1 MDDITKDRI
10 DLNLTLDFEQTKVP
24 LPKYIL
30 ERSKVEFITT
40 IQNRKDKFDLSNSG
54 EVGKCVNSSNCK

>member
-1 MDDITKDRI
+1 MDDKTKDRI

-40 IQNRKDKFDLSNSG
+40 IQN
-54 EVGKCVNSSNCK
+54 

>member
-1 MDDITKDRI
+1 MDDKTKDRI

-40 IQNRKDKFDLSNSG
+40 IQNRKDKFNLSTSG
-54 EVGKCVNSSNCK
+54 EVGTCVNSSNC